1 MGQEMIGSRRSRLLR
16 GIAARDAHPLI
27 PRVVAA
33 TKVVIVGVAMDRTT
47 CKGQVAKGIRRNN
60 TGDTRSQVAHGAR
73 RLRPPIIAIADR
85 LSRVA
90 SHRHMTTS
98 IAGVAMA
105 PMIIAMSIARGS
117 QRHAGIMADACHLT
131 TIRPGISTLV
141 HVAALC
147 SSAGEKRSTASGFLG
162 CIRVKTRRA
171 ASHLHV
177 AL

>member
-1 MGQEMIGSRRSRLLR
+1 MGQEMIGSRRSRLLP

-47 CKGQVAKGIRRNN
+47 RKGLVARVIRRNN
-60 TGDTRSQVAHGAR
+60 TRDTRSQVAHGAR

-85 LSRVA
+85 LSRVG

-105 PMIIAMSIARGS
+105 PMSIARDS

-131 TIRPGISTLV
+131 TIRPGISIPV
-141 HVAALC
+141 HAAALC

-171 ASHLHV
+171 ASHQR
-177 AL
+177 AAS